1 MLKRTF
7 AVVGLAACLAM
18 TGTSGV
24 GAAPQAKPAL
34 PTIVVLATG
43 GTIAGAAATD
53 TQAGYTSGQVG
64 VDQLLA
70 AVPQAKK
77 LANMRGEQIS
87 NIGSQDMNDE
97 VWLKLAKRVNE
108 LVAMPDVAGV
118 VITHGTDTI
127 EETAYFLNLVVKSKK
142 PVVLTASMR
151 PSTALSADGPL
162 NFFNAVAV
170 AANQEAVGRG
180 VLVVINDWIH
190 GASSLTKTST
200 TAVQTFMSPLR
211 GLVGTV
217 AYGVAEFYRGPVGK
231 HTFESEF
238 SLDGVTALPRVDIIM
253 AYENMDGALIDAAA
267 AAGAKGVVIAGVGNG
282 NLTAPA
288 VKALAAQSKK
298 GVVCVRSTRV
308 TTGLVGRN
316 VELDDDALG
325 FVASMGL
332 NPQKSRVL
340 LRLALTKTKDLKEI
354 QRYFIQ
360 YQREAGMTTGSRTA
374 RQDASLT
381 MEVGSHEELPAGVD
395 RRTFMMRTAVVGA
408 AAVIT
413 GCSPAEKQ
421 EVAPAAAPAAA
432 PPKPAGQVSADL
444 DVVKKSKGPVMTVI
458 DEFYK
463 VGPGPSSSHTI
474 GPMRIT
480 YDFYQRCTKLP
491 ADQLAKATAL
501 KVYLF
506 GSLSATGKGH
516 GTERAA
522 LAGIIGKEPATID
535 PLFLDELRDKPDQV
549 FPVKLGDKTFNASL
563 ADIVYDAPKGSFPH
577 PNTMTCK
584 LMGGD
589 AVLLEQEYYSVG
601 GGFIEWKGYEPPKK
615 GQPKYPYSTMKELL
629 AHAAANKLSVAQVA
643 MANEVAVSG
652 KTEAEIN
659 AFIDKVTTAMV
670 NIVKTG
676 LSMPVSG
683 AAGADQAED
692 QGRRSLQARDGRQV
706 PGSARRG
713 RCRRLRAGRLRGE
726 RPRPPRRDGADGR
739 VGGRDAGAGLFARR
753 RRPEAAAGRRSGPGC
768 SRPRSSATSASTTR
782 RSPGPRA
789 GARRKLAW
797 LPRWARR
804 S

>member
-1 MLKRTF
+1 MLKRSLI
-7 AVVGLAACLAM
+7 VIGLAACLAM

-288 VKALAAQSKK
+288 VKALAAQAAK

-308 TTGLVGRN
+308 ATGLVGRN
-316 VELDDDALG
+316 VELDDDKLG

-340 LRLALTKTKDLKEI
+340 LRLALLKTKDVKEI
-354 QRYFIQ
+354 QRLFIQ
-360 YQREAGMTTGSRTA
+360 VPTPRSLVTA
-374 RQDASLT
+374 CKRLAHGGDTMKTNHEQDEMASLLRGD
-381 MEVGSHEELPAGVD
+381 ECQDVPPGVD
-395 RRTFMMRTAVVGA
+395 RRTFMMRSAVLGA

-413 GCSPAEKQ
+413 GCSPAEKKD
-421 EVAPAAAPAAA
+421 EAPAAAPAAA
-432 PPKPAGQVSADL
+432 PPKPTGQVSPDL
-444 DVVKKSKGPVMTVI
+444 EVVKKAKGPVMTVI

-491 ADQLAKATAL
+491 ADQIAKATAL
-501 KVYLF
+501 KVHLF

-549 FPVKLGDKTFNASL
+549 FPVKLGDKSFDVSL
-563 ADIVYDAPKGSFPH
+563 KDIIYDAPKGDFPH
-577 PNTMTCK
+577 PNTLTCK

-601 GGFIEWKGYEPPKK
+601 GGFIEWKGYQPPKK
-615 GQPKYPYSTMKELL
+615 GQPNT
-629 AHAAANKLSVAQVA
+629 
-643 MANEVAVSG
+643 
-652 KTEAEIN
+652 
-659 AFIDKVTTAMV
+659 
-670 NIVKTG
+670 
-676 LSMPVSG
+676 
-683 AAGADQAED
+683 
-692 QGRRSLQARDGRQV
+692 R
-706 PGSARRG
+706 
-713 RCRRLRAGRLRGE
+713 
-726 RPRPPRRDGADGR
+726 
-739 VGGRDAGAGLFARR
+739 
-753 RRPEAAAGRRSGPGC
+753 
-768 SRPRSSATSASTTR
+768 TR
-782 RSPGPRA
+782 R
-789 GARRKLAW
+789 
-797 LPRWARR
+797 
-804 S
+804 